1 MKSSIKKRSL
11 LVCMACLSAV
21 AVFFA
26 SMACLSEAASYPE
39 QDITFVVPFRPGG
52 GLDAQARLLAPFIKK
67 YLPKQVNVVI
77 ENQPAAG
84 GKVGALK
91 VFEAKP
97 NGYTIGILSPNS
109 MALLYAKGE
118 TGKTK
123 FADLTYLCRTTY
135 APYMLTLS
143 ARSQFKHISEMKGQ
157 RVKFGG
163 TTSVVFQAAMIA
175 QQLGAKM
182 VFVTYDGFPES
193 SMAAMRG
200 DVDVTFFNWDSGI
213 KHVEASEGKLK
224 TIFIA
229 SEKRLAELPN
239 LPTAKEAGLALD
251 RDVMSVMAA
260 HNVVLAPAGL
270 SPEVKGI
277 LEKAVQKAI
286 NDPELVMQMR
296 KANYFVKSLTPKET
310 KDYVLSIAALYLK
323 YKDMIEAV
331 K

>member
-1 MKSSIKKRSL
+1 MKASTKKNNL
-11 LVCMACLSAV
+11 LVCLAALSAV
-21 AVFFA
+21 MVFLT

-39 QDITFVVPFRPGG
+39 QDVTFIVPFRPGG
-52 GLDAQARLLAPFIKK
+52 GLDAQARILAPFIKK
-67 YLPKQVNVVI
+67 YLPNKVNVVI

-91 VFEAKP
+91 VFQAKP

-109 MALLYAKGE
+109 MALLNAKGE
-118 TGKTK
+118 IGKTK
-123 FADLTYLCRTTY
+123 LGDLTYLCRTTY

-143 ARSQFKHISEMKGQ
+143 SRSQFKNISEMKGQ

-163 TTSVVFQAAMIA
+163 TTAVVFQAAMIA
-175 QQLGAKM
+175 QQLGVKM

-229 SEKRLAELPN
+229 SESRLAELPN

-270 SPEVKGI
+270 PPAVKGV

-286 NDPELVMQMR
+286 NDPELVAQMR
-296 KANYFVKSLTPKET
+296 KANYFVKTLTPKET
-310 KDYVLSIAALYLK
+310 REYVQGIAALYMK
-323 YKDMIEAV
+323 YKDMIETV